1 MSADSG
7 VDETEMQPLHPGGGS
22 DAQQDTYDPPPSS
35 RKPIKSALSSRSNRT
50 RVGFL
55 GVEEDDIDEDE
66 HSEMRKKVK
75 QEFNKMNGRSATHA
89 RLAQQRMSLLGKPL
103 NYRVSKRDAKFRKVQ
118 TRIYNFL
125 ERPTGWLA
133 VLYHISVFLLL
144 FTCLAVSVVA
154 TVDDEDSYIYMTC
167 NHLVFVLEIVA
178 VLILSTECTLRVWSA
193 GCRSRYQGHY
203 GRLRFIRRPLCILDI
218 VVVIASVLI
227 IVIGSSNGK
236 FLEPAFRGL
245 RFIQILR
252 MVRVDRRGNTWK
264 LLGSVVWAHR
274 QELLTTWYIGFLALI
289 SVSFLVF
296 TLENKAENDGD
307 YKTLPDAMWYG
318 LVTLTTV
325 GYGDKT
331 PDSWSGKL
339 AAAVFAIIGIS
350 FFALPAGILGSGFAL
365 QVQQQQ
371 RQKHFARRRHPAA
384 QLIQCLWRCYAAD
397 PNSSSTATWKP
408 HIKPVHSPTTGSFRS
423 NNFISR
429 LSMKRSNNAN
439 SPMMHRTSERLK
451 KSSERDIDDPD
462 HDEKKTM
469 LSVRLSNGSHTGTF
483 GEQDSMRSTRSFR
496 HSHHHHHGKDEVE
509 EPVRVTKLTEAHKNA
524 IRAVRK
530 IKYFVARRKFKEAF
544 RPYDVKDVIEQ
555 YSSGHADMLAR
566 IKNLQS
572 RLDQILGKSGLERR
586 KGRGA
591 GDLELFDPNIS
602 LLSRVVKVERRVTL
616 IDRKLDMLIELYR
629 DERHAKTASEGGKEE
644 EDHSQES
651 DPAPRGFM
659 RRRGWGSYH
668 QRPREPPPPRAE
680 SSDTSSATSPA
691 DPTSTS
697 PTAIQKLSSS
707 SSQPSLVEDDKQ
719 ALGIKTSHS
728 QSDIQGSDA
737 GSVHS
742 HDRMSDSTL
751 RAEGSP
757 QSSER
762 DLESDVC
769 NPATSDQDI
778 PIPSMPPRSP
788 DTVSYSSSRLSSA
801 GSSSALDSETRI

>member
-7 VDETEMQPLHPGGGS
+7 VDETEMQPLNPGGSS
-22 DAQQDTYDPPPSS
+22 DTQADYDAPTETTTTTAT
-35 RKPIKSALSSRSNRT
+35 KLNKSALSSRPQRA

-55 GVEEDDIDEDE
+55 GVADEDEDDFDDDE

-75 QEFNKMNGRSATHA
+75 QEFNKMNGRSSSTHA

-103 NYRVSKRDAKFRKVQ
+103 NYRVSKRDARFRKVQ

-125 ERPTGWLA
+125 ERPTGWMA
-133 VLYHISVFLLL
+133 VLYHVLVFLLL
-144 FTCLAVSVVA
+144 FTCLGVSIVA
-154 TVDDEDSYIYMTC
+154 TVDNPTLQITC
-167 NHLVFVLEIVA
+167 NHIVFILEIIA
-178 VLILSTECTLRVWSA
+178 VLILSTECTLRIWSA

-227 IVIGSSNGK
+227 IVIGSRNGR

-296 TLENKAENDGD
+296 TLEHGSPDDD

-331 PDSWSGKL
+331 PNSWSGKL

-429 LSMKRSNNAN
+429 LSMKRNNNTAN

-451 KSSERDIDDPD
+451 KSISSERDLEDGD

-469 LSVRLSNGSHTGTF
+469 LSVRLSNGSHGGLF
-483 GEQDSMRSTRSFR
+483 D
-496 HSHHHHHGKDEVE
+496 DEE
-509 EPVRVTKLTEAHKNA
+509 PPVRVTKLTEAHKNA

-566 IKNLQS
+566 IKNLQM
-572 RLDQILGKSGLERR
+572 RLDQILGKSGMERR

-616 IDRKLDMLIELYR
+616 IDRKLDMLIEMYR
-629 DERHAKTASEGGKEE
+629 EERHAKSAADGGKEE
-644 EDHSQES
+644 EGEHSQES

-668 QRPREPPPPRAE
+668 RRQNEAIPQRVE

-691 DPTSTS
+691 DPTA
-697 PTAIQKLSSS
+697 TAATIQKLPISSS
-707 SSQPSLVEDDKQ
+707 HPSLAEEKV
-719 ALGIKTSHS
+719 IKGLLKPSHS
-728 QSDIQGSDA
+728 QSDVHQSGDDSSI
-737 GSVHS
+737 HS

-757 QSSER
+757 HSSEK
-762 DLESDVC
+762 DMESDVC
-769 NPATSDQDI
+769 NPSTSDQDI
-778 PIPSMPPRSP
+778 PLSTNPPRSP
-788 DTVSYSSSRLSSA
+788 DTVSYASSRLSST

>member
-7 VDETEMQPLHPGGGS
+7 VDETEMQPLHPGGSS
-22 DAQQDTYDPPPSS
+22 DTQADYDAPTDTTTTTAK
-35 RKPIKSALSSRSNRT
+35 KPAKSALSSRPQRAK
-50 RVGFL
+50 VGFL
-55 GVEEDDIDEDE
+55 GVADEDEDEFDDDE

-75 QEFNKMNGRSATHA
+75 QEFNKMNGRSSSTHA

-103 NYRVSKRDAKFRKVQ
+103 NYRVSKRDARFRKVQ

-125 ERPTGWLA
+125 ERPAGWMA
-133 VLYHISVFLLL
+133 VLYHVLVFLLL
-144 FTCLAVSVVA
+144 FTCLGVSIVA
-154 TVDDEDSYIYMTC
+154 TVDNPTLAMLC
-167 NHLVFVLEIVA
+167 NHIVFILEIIA
-178 VLILSTECTLRVWSA
+178 VLILSTECTLRIWSA

-227 IVIGSSNGK
+227 IVIGSSNGT
-236 FLEPAFRGL
+236 FLDPAFRGL

-289 SVSFLVF
+289 SVSFLVY
-296 TLENKAENDGD
+296 TLEHGSPDDD

-331 PDSWSGKL
+331 PNSWSGKL
-339 AAAVFAIIGIS
+339 AAAIFAIIGIS

-429 LSMKRSNNAN
+429 LSMKRNNNTAN

-451 KSSERDIDDPD
+451 KSDRDCEDGD
-462 HDEKKTM
+462 HEEKKTM
-469 LSVRLSNGSHTGTF
+469 LSVRLSNGSHGGLF
-483 GEQDSMRSTRSFR
+483 D
-496 HSHHHHHGKDEVE
+496 DEE
-509 EPVRVTKLTEAHKNA
+509 PPVRVTKLTEAHKNA

-566 IKNLQS
+566 IKNLQA
-572 RLDQILGKSGLERR
+572 RLDQILGKSGMERR

-616 IDRKLDMLIELYR
+616 IDRKLDMLIEMYR
-629 DERHAKTASEGGKEE
+629 EERHAKTAAEGGKEE
-644 EDHSQES
+644 EGEHSQES

-668 QRPREPPPPRAE
+668 QRQREPLPQRVE

-691 DPTSTS
+691 DPTAT
-697 PTAIQKLSSS
+697 TATIQKLPIS
-707 SSQPSLVEDDKQ
+707 SSQPSLLEEKLVTG
-719 ALGIKTSHS
+719 LKTSHS
-728 QSDIQGSDA
+728 QSDVNQSGGDDSSI
-737 GSVHS
+737 HS

-757 QSSER
+757 NSSER
-762 DLESDVC
+762 DMESDVC

-778 PIPSMPPRSP
+778 PAANNPPRSP
-788 DTVSYSSSRLSSA
+788 DTVSYASSRLSST